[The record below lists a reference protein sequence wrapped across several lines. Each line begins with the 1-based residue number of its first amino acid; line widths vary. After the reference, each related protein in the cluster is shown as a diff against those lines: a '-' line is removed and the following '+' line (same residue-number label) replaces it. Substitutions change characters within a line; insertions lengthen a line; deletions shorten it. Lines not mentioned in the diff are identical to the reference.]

1 MPISSGAQS
10 TNSVTA
16 QSRNRCGQPSGD
28 RGELSALALAPLDRS
43 DRRCAFLVCLG
54 HLRQVYDRQ
63 WLDPVASKPALNQDL
78 AGVAPLFTHVAASG
92 AGSLRSPLK
101 VVLAAEEAAGILTL
115 RWIAAQEEVEL
126 VAVLTATPGEHRPGV
141 VDVARHLGCTLLPS
155 EQVRDPAL
163 ARWMRSEGVDLL
175 INVHSVHVIH
185 GDVAAAPRIGSF
197 NLHPGPLPGYA
208 GLNAPSWAIFNGEQR
223 HAVTLHWMTVGIDTG
238 AIAYDAW
245 FALDPTATGLSASLQ
260 CVRLGLPLIE
270 TLVAT
275 ALADPAAIPARPQ
288 DRAKRRYYKKS
299 EVPFDGKLDWHRS
312 AASLDAFIRA
322 ANYHPMV
329 SPWGHPTTCL
339 DGIPLGIVAARRT
352 ARACDATPGTLAT
365 GDAGAIAVATAD
377 EWLLLQQIHQAG
389 RVRPAAECLRA
400 GGRLESLRP

>member
-1 MPISSGAQS
+1 M
-10 TNSVTA
+10 
-16 QSRNRCGQPSGD
+16 
-28 RGELSALALAPLDRS
+28 
-43 DRRCAFLVCLG
+43 
-54 HLRQVYDRQ
+54 
-63 WLDPVASKPALNQDL
+63 
-78 AGVAPLFTHVAASG
+78 
-92 AGSLRSPLK
+92 
-101 VVLAAEEAAGILTL
+101 VLAAEEAAGILAL
-115 RWIAAQEEVEL
+115 RWMVAREGVEL
-126 VAVLTATPGEHRPGV
+126 VTVLTATPGETKRRPGV
-141 VDVARHLGCTLLPS
+141 ADAARHLGCTPLPS
-155 EQVRDPAL
+155 EQVRDPVL
-163 ARWMRSEGVDLL
+163 AKWMRSEGVDLL
-175 INVHSVHVIH
+175 INVHSLHVIH
-185 GDVAAAPRIGSF
+185 GDVVAAPRIGSF

-223 HAVTLHWMTVGIDTG
+223 HAVTLHWMAAGIDTG

-245 FALDPTATGLSASLQ
+245 FHLDPTATGLSASLQ
-260 CVRLGLPLIE
+260 CVRLGLPLVE
-270 TLVAT
+270 VLVAT

-288 DRAKRRYYKKS
+288 DGAKRRYYKRS

-322 ANYHPMV
+322 ANYYPLA

-352 ARACDATPGTLAT
+352 GRACEATPGTLAI

-377 EWLLLQQIHQAG
+377 EWLLLQQIHCAG